1 MPKKKNN
8 VFHQNKL
15 IYKYRIM
22 HISSDYKII
31 KLVHAFAMALQCCPN
46 SLDWITEINK
56 FKKEFGVIV
65 WKVQVPH

>member
-1 MPKKKNN
+1 
-8 VFHQNKL
+8 
-15 IYKYRIM
+15 M

-31 KLVHAFAMALQCCPN
+31 KLVHAFAMALQCSPN

>member
-1 MPKKKNN
+1 
-8 VFHQNKL
+8 
-15 IYKYRIM
+15 M

-56 FKKEFGVIV
+56 F
-65 WKVQVPH
+65 

>member
-1 MPKKKNN
+1 
-8 VFHQNKL
+8 
-15 IYKYRIM
+15 M

>member
-1 MPKKKNN
+1 
-8 VFHQNKL
+8 
-15 IYKYRIM
+15 M

-65 WKVQVPH
+65 WKVQVPHKVWQSHPEYFSDRKA